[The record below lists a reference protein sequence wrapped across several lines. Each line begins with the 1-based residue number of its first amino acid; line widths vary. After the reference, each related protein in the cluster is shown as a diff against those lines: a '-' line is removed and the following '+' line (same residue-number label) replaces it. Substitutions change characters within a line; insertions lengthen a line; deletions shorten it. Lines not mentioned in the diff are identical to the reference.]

1 MAFRMLAR
9 HSIPPPHKHA
19 WLRMLWLARK
29 DGCFQ
34 FLLVIGSSSGNPLCS
49 AIKLGGVK
57 ADILMLSLRARRRDS
72 NSFEC
77 ILPNLT
83 PERGN
88 VNVPKRRMSYAPP
101 GSLVQPPDGP
111 SRVPHAHPH
120 RRSRSGSYLFP
131 RWLIFKGKRGA
142 RGNQSES
149 ALCQIVGL

>member
-1 MAFRMLAR
+1 
-9 HSIPPPHKHA
+9 
-19 WLRMLWLARK
+19 
-29 DGCFQ
+29 
-34 FLLVIGSSSGNPLCS
+34 
-49 AIKLGGVK
+49 
-57 ADILMLSLRARRRDS
+57 MLSLRARRRDS

-101 GSLVQPPDGP
+101 GSLVQPDYRWTIPRPTRP
-111 SRVPHAHPH
+111 SAQAIKKR
-120 RRSRSGSYLFP
+120 SYLFP

>member
-1 MAFRMLAR
+1 MAFRMLAC

-101 GSLVQPPDGP
+101 GSLVQPDYRWTIPRPTRP
-111 SRVPHAHPH
+111 SAQA
-120 RRSRSGSYLFP
+120 
-131 RWLIFKGKRGA
+131 IKKR
-142 RGNQSES
+142 ELPLS
-149 ALCQIVGL
+149 ALADIQGQTRCPRQSK